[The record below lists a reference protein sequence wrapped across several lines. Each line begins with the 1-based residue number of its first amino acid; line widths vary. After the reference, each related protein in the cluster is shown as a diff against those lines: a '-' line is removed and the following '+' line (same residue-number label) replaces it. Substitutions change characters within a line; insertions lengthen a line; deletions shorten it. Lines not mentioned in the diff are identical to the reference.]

1 MRGRRNRVQEAPS
14 RELLPLSRGNG
25 CDTMI
30 CCVCGEEFEGHGNN
44 PDPIPHREGE
54 RCCDV
59 CNALYVIPIR
69 MMKRYE
75 ESII

>member
-1 MRGRRNRVQEAPS
+1 
-14 RELLPLSRGNG
+14 
-25 CDTMI
+25 MI